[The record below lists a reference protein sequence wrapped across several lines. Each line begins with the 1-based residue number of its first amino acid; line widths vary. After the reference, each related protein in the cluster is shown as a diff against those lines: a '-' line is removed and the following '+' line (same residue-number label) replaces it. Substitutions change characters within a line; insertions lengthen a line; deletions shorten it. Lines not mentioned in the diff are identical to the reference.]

1 MVGHRVLA
9 QDRSGPVERAAQQQ
23 AALRH
28 QLLVLDRSNQ
38 HELAPE
44 KAADDQRGDE
54 ADSPLQQ
61 KAAQAA
67 APVPL
72 AGEGPGVRAAC
83 GLSTILAAAYPTSI
97 TRRSVVPSPRV
108 STTSTP
114 GNGVPFES
122 GTTQP
127 SLTRHT
133 RTCIEV
139 TPPSSRTVA
148 GAAPSAA
155 WTLRAGGEHRRDRAP
170 SITEYVTSCTALA
183 PLASGS
189 ENRSTCSAGAPSTIC
204 TLTGRADVDPSTG
217 PAACARSRSI

>member
-1 MVGHRVLA
+1 MVGQRVLA

-44 KAADDQRGDE
+44 QAADDQRRDRRDDQGHQQG
-54 ADSPLQQ
+54 SP
-61 KAAQAA
+61 A
-67 APVPL
+67 
-72 AGEGPGVRAAC
+72 
-83 GLSTILAAAYPTSI
+83 
-97 TRRSVVPSPRV
+97 
-108 STTSTP
+108 
-114 GNGVPFES
+114 
-122 GTTQP
+122 
-127 SLTRHT
+127 
-133 RTCIEV
+133 
-139 TPPSSRTVA
+139 VA